1 MFLLTSLGSKNC
13 LTIDIIINK
22 VIIAIPNLKSPFN
35 PDIIAHGIITVPE
48 PRIGSAST
56 NPINNAIRRG
66 YWILKFKKDNKYNPT
81 NEIINDISI
90 NVASAFK

>member
-66 YWILKFKKDNKYNPT
+66 Y
-81 NEIINDISI
+81 
-90 NVASAFK
+90 